1 MFEIVEVVK
10 LSLGKDGPATLRC
23 LKTIV
28 DDLRDGEQGV
38 EEGCGRNK
46 MDSKEACL

>member
-1 MFEIVEVVK
+1 
-10 LSLGKDGPATLRC
+10 LRC

-38 EEGCGRNK
+38 EEGWRGSE
-46 MDSKEACL
+46 MDDKENFVCLAASVVLTQLAL